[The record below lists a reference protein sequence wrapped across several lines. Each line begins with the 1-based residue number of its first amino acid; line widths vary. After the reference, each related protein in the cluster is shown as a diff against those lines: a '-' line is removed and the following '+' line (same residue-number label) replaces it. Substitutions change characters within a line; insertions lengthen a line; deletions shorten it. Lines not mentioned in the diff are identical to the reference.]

1 MIGKLDP
8 AILSRIL
15 SRTGAENPDVI
26 TGAAYGEDSAAI
38 DLGEETLVVSSDPI
52 SLAAESAGT
61 LGVHIAANDV
71 AASGADPEFLTNVIF
86 LPDDDPETLDTLTT
100 QLDAA
105 AKSIDAAIV
114 GGHTEYLPELSR
126 PTLSLTCLGR
136 TDRYV
141 PTGGVSVGDQ
151 LLLTKGAA
159 IEGTAILASDFAST
173 LRDRGVNEDVIN
185 TATGFFDEISVLPES
200 RLAREH
206 ASAMHDPTEG
216 GVRSGL
222 VELAAASGV
231 NLAIERDRVPIRP
244 ETEMICAAMGVDP
257 LAIFGSG
264 ALLIAV
270 APSEADTV
278 VSALADAS
286 IDAATIGHAIDPAAG
301 NREETDAE
309 STDEP
314 TGALVLDSER
324 ITDPGRD
331 QLYPLWDDA

>member
-8 AILSRIL
+8 AVLSRIL

-26 TGAAYGEDSAAI
+26 TGAAYGEDAAAI

-86 LPDDDPETLDTLTT
+86 LPDDDQDMLDTLTT

-105 AKSIDAAIV
+105 AKSIDVAIV
-114 GGHTEYLPELSR
+114 GGHTEYLSELSR

-136 TDRYV
+136 TDQYV
-141 PTGGVSVGDQ
+141 PTGGVSVGDRI
-151 LLLTKGAA
+151 LLTKGAA

-173 LRDRGVNEDVIN
+173 LRDRGVDEDVIDI
-185 TATGFFDEISVLPES
+185 ATGFFAEISVLPES
-200 RLAREH
+200 RISREH

-216 GVRSGL
+216 GVRAGL
-222 VELAAASGV
+222 VELAEASGV
-231 NLAIERDRVPIRP
+231 DLSIERDRVPIRP
-244 ETEMICAAMGVDP
+244 ETETICAAMGVDP

-270 APSEADTV
+270 APSEAEMV

-286 IDAATIGHAIDPAAG
+286 IDAATIGHAIDSADG
-301 NREETDAE
+301 DREGTDAE
-309 STDEP
+309 GTDEP
-314 TGALVLDSER
+314 DGALVLDGER
-324 ITDPGRD
+324 IADPGRD
-331 QLYPLWDDA
+331 ELYPLWEYT